1 MSFLI
6 EQARMFLMIGSTV
19 LCRFAD
25 IAFHDY
31 HPVDRYLDVIPIS
44 YNFFIIPFTRRFKRT
59 MMFRLSRDKNPEA
72 AAEFVKFMTIGEGN
86 DFWHED
92 VKSLSARTAVLE
104 EEAESPEFQEFPDSI
119 QLLAADESVNTSVIR
134 PLMVGYSEYQDVFTA
149 CWEDIRNGGDPVE
162 TIDTYTAELNSLLAK
177 YAE

>member
-1 MSFLI
+1 MPGNLALADVTCNWGYAAHPYFEGGKAVTASGCWN
-6 EQARMFLMIGSTV
+6 IGVAST
-19 LCRFAD
+19 
-25 IAFHDY
+25 
-31 HPVDRYLDVIPIS
+31 S
-44 YNFFIIPFTRRFKRT
+44 
-59 MMFRLSRDKNPEA
+59 KNPEA

-119 QLLAADESVNTSVIR
+119 QLLAADESVNTSVVR